1 MTIYVMLH
9 NMFFMTIVDSTFFNI
24 ICFSFDGKTRVFSFG
39 FLNEKQNKK
48 KKTLNVMHNK
58 KSEFEKTKS
67 KPLRSNLY

>member
-9 NMFFMTIVDSTFFNI
+9 NMFFMTIVDSAFFNI
-24 ICFSFDGKTRVFSFG
+24 ICFSFDGKTHVFSFG
-39 FLNEKQNKK
+39 FLNEKQ
-48 KKTLNVMHNK
+48 NK

>member
-9 NMFFMTIVDSTFFNI
+9 NMFFMTIVDLAFFNI

-48 KKTLNVMHNK
+48 KNPKCDA
-58 KSEFEKTKS
+58 
-67 KPLRSNLY
+67 

>member
-9 NMFFMTIVDSTFFNI
+9 NMFFMTIVDSAFLNI

-48 KKTLNVMHNK
+48 ENPKCDA
-58 KSEFEKTKS
+58 
-67 KPLRSNLY
+67 